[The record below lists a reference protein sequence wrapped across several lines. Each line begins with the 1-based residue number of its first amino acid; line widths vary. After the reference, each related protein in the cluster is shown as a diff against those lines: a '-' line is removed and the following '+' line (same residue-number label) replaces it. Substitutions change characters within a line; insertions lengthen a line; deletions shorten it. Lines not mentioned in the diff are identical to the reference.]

1 VAQKS
6 ERWKNTAFIY
16 PDDKAHETNI
26 RTKSQAPDQVI
37 IRRGID
43 AAETL

>member
-16 PDDKAHETNI
+16 HDKAHETNI